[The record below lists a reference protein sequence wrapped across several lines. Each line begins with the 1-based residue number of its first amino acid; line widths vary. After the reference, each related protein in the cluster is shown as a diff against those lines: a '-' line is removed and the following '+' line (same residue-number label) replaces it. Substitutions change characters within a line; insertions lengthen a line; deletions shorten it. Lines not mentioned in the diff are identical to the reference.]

1 MYIILAYGKKIGRYS
16 SSVVFPVVFF
26 PLILIE
32 GSPKKSI
39 TSLGTGELLNS
50 DFCPI

>member
-16 SSVVFPVVFF
+16 SSVVFF
-26 PLILIE
+26 PLTLIE

-39 TSLGTGELLNS
+39 TSLETGELLNS